1 MSKGRDKR
9 KLAKRR
15 TAKRKEV
22 APWQKDHSSETE
34 KLVGKVRKW
43 VDEIQTE
50 DPVFNRLK

>member
-1 MSKGRDKR
+1 MKGRDKR

-34 KLVGKVRKW
+34 KLVTKVRKW